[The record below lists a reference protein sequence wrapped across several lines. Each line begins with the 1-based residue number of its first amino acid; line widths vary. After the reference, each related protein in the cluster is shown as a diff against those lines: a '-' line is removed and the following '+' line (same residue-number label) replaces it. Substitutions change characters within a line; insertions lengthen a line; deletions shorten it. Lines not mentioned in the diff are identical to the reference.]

1 MKMYRT
7 YFKEN
12 NSNISHVKKCES
24 TWPGPANTH
33 DGMALDARQMPSTF
47 NCLQCCVAKSLF
59 LADWQITQA
68 VVCPAGLNM
77 FCVHEN
83 IYCQGF

>member
-1 MKMYRT
+1 MKMHRT

-12 NSNISHVKKCES
+12 NSDFSNVK
-24 TWPGPANTH
+24 N
-33 DGMALDARQMPSTF
+33 DGMSLDARQMLSTF

-59 LADWQITQA
+59 LADWPITQA
-68 VVCPAGLNM
+68 VVCPTGLNM

-83 IYCQGF
+83 IYGQGF